1 MGFFK
6 RLFSADYRAAVAA
19 EAAGDYELA
28 AERYAL
34 AGHREAAVRVHLA
47 RASRAGSRGDEIN
60 ALRDALHW
68 AEEGAPERR
77 RVVRALGQA
86 LLVKSQAEGVAT
98 ERDRERVREAAA
110 LLVEAG
116 EHRAAGEAFESLGD
130 DAAAAGA
137 YRQGGMLD
145 LMEQSLMRDE
155 ERTARERELR
165 QSYADYELHLRGGA
179 RDAALDAI
187 RRCVA
192 AANGTSEYRRLH
204 DELESRLVAGGRVS
218 LHLRRGDRVWL
229 TALPRVV
236 IGRDPQCD
244 LVLRSAGVSR
254 RHAEVQVEVAA
265 DGAGAGLRFA
275 LRDAGSR
282 NGTRVGGLPVA
293 GSVPLTGTGS
303 FALSDDCAIDFSAS
317 PDLLTL
323 RIDRGLD
330 RGCVALIGIE
340 GSPIPLG
347 AVGLEAD
354 LEFRRGRPILIHPPG
369 ASLILNGERL
379 MAGDVQ
385 LLHRDEIALAGSEI
399 EVT

>member
-47 RASRAGSRGDEIN
+47 RASRAGSRADEIN

-68 AEEGAPERR
+68 ADEGAPERR

-86 LLVKSQAEGVAT
+86 LLVKTQAEGVAT

-116 EHRAAGEAFESLGD
+116 EHRAAGEAYESLGD
-130 DAAAAGA
+130 DAAAAAA

-155 ERTARERELR
+155 ERSERERELR
-165 QSYADYELHLRGGA
+165 QSFADYELHLRGGA
-179 RDAALDAI
+179 RDAALEAI

-192 AANGTSEYRRLH
+192 AADGTSEYRRLH
-204 DELESRLVAGGRVS
+204 DELESRLVAAGRVA
-218 LHLRRGDRVWL
+218 LHLRRGDRVSL

-254 RHAEVQVEVAA
+254 RHAEIQVEV
-265 DGAGAGLRFA
+265 DGPERTLRFT

-282 NGTRVGGLPVA
+282 NGTRLAGLPVA
-293 GSVPLTGTGS
+293 GTVPLTGEGS
-303 FALSDDCAIDFSAS
+303 FALSDDCIIDFSAS

-330 RGCVALIGIE
+330 RGSIALVGVE
-340 GSPIPLG
+340 GSPIRLAG
-347 AVGLEAD
+347 VGVEAD
-354 LEFRRGRPILIHPPG
+354 LEFRRGRPILLHPPG
-369 ASLILNGERL
+369 ASVILNGERL

-385 LLHRDEIALAGSEI
+385 LLHRDEISLGGSEI
-399 EVT
+399 EVA

>member
-1 MGFFK
+1 MGIFR

-47 RASRAGSRGDEIN
+47 RASRAHSRADEIA

-68 AEEGAPERR
+68 AEEGTAERR
-77 RVVRALGQA
+77 RATRALGQA
-86 LLVKSQAEGVAT
+86 LLVKSRAEGVAT
-98 ERDRERVREAAA
+98 ERDRERVREAAS
-110 LLVEAG
+110 LLLEAG

-130 DAAAAGA
+130 EGAAAGA

-155 ERTARERELR
+155 ERSDRERELR
-165 QSYADYELHLRGGA
+165 QSFADYELHLRGGA

-192 AANGTSEYRRLH
+192 SADGTSEYRRLL
-204 DELESRLVAGGRVS
+204 DELESRLVTGGRVA
-218 LHLRRGDRVWL
+218 LHMRRGERVSL
-229 TALPRVV
+229 AALPRVA

-254 RHAEVQVEVAA
+254 RHAEIEVEAA
-265 DGAGAGLRFA
+265 RAPDGPALRFA

-282 NGTRVGGLPVA
+282 NGTRIGGLPVA
-293 GSVPLTGTGS
+293 GSVPLTGSGS
-303 FALSDDCAIDFSAS
+303 FALSDDCSIDFIAG

-323 RIDRGLD
+323 RIERGLD
-330 RGCVALIGIE
+330 RGAVALLGAE
-340 GSPIPLG
+340 GRAIPLA
-347 AVGLEAD
+347 AVGMD
-354 LEFRRGRPILIHPPG
+354 GILEFRRGRPILLHPPG
-369 ASLILNGERL
+369 GSLVLNGERL

-385 LLHRDEIALAGSEI
+385 LLHRDEVALGACEI
-399 EVT
+399 EVA